1 MSVNPGQKRS
11 FSGYTKS
18 TQQRMTM
25 LNITNPLQNSLNK
38 SLISNNKARLTATPD
53 VVNSKFISGSNI
65 RSSINVNDSSKKTPI
80 QTIKPKS
87 PQIFK
92 KITNLKPVNN
102 NVIV

>member
-1 MSVNPGQKRS
+1 MSVIPEQKRS
-11 FSGYTKS
+11 LSGYTKS
-18 TQQRMTM
+18 TQQRMM
-25 LNITNPLQNSLNK
+25 NITNPLQNSLNK
-38 SLISNNKARLTATPD
+38 SLISNNKAKITATPD
-53 VVNSKFISGSNI
+53 VNSKFISKNKI
-65 RSSINVNDSSKKTPI
+65 NDSSKKTQI